1 MKRAVPI
8 LLVIILLPFVS
19 PAPARAFQRLFV
31 DELEVK
37 LPAPLEIVSGSIL
50 IPTWI
55 LEEYFHGRI
64 SAADGKI
71 MAVFPD
77 QTILMRLGDKSAL
90 VDGETH
96 ELDVEPVQRGGDILV
111 PFRFFADQLGFRL
124 VLEQEGTVLRLHKR
138 SPPVRRPISFA
149 DLRRSE
155 KKRSRHPKR
164 LL

>member
-90 VDGETH
+90 VDG
-96 ELDVEPVQRGGDILV
+96 GD
-111 PFRFFADQLGFRL
+111 
-124 VLEQEGTVLRLHKR
+124 
-138 SPPVRRPISFA
+138 
-149 DLRRSE
+149 
-155 KKRSRHPKR
+155 SRT
-164 LL
+164 